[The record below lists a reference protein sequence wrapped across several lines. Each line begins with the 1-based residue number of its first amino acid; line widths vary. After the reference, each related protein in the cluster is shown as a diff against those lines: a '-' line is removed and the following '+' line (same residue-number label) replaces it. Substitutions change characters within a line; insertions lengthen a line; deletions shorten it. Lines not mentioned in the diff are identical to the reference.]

1 MKRTVRLLALA
12 AAPVLLLAACGSS
25 GADEVSP
32 STEAPAA
39 ESTTEEATTE
49 AAAAT
54 DEAEGDVDI
63 DGDSVASDDGGAM
76 DITDEA
82 GNLIGTEFGDGEQ
95 IMFDTDLLMSGGPM
109 APGTRV
115 YGASENGGDFIVTT
129 KADPIQELEDYREE
143 AGAEPVGYMTVDA
156 DNRDGTEN
164 MNMYEIRV
172 YDEAGNEYVYT
183 GVSDYVDE
191 WRNAIGTDDVDLYN
205 VGVDLSNEYST
216 MAHPMQRETFVL
228 AGPVLPDEIVGVIVM
243 PRGAFE
249 TTTTV
254 PLKD

>member
-25 GADEVSP
+25 GADEASP

-39 ESTTEEATTE
+39 ESTSEEATTE
-49 AAAAT
+49 AAAAV
-54 DEAEGDVDI
+54 DEAEDDVDA
-63 DGDSVASDDGGAM
+63 DSAASDAGGAM

-95 IMFDTDLLMSGGPM
+95 IMFDTDLLASGGPM

-129 KADPIQELEDYREE
+129 KVDPIQELEDYREE

-172 YDEAGNEYVYT
+172 YDEAGNEYAYS

-191 WRNAIGTDDVDLYN
+191 WRDALGSDDVDLYN
-205 VGVDLSNEYST
+205 EGVELSNEYST

-243 PRGAFE
+243 PRGVFE